1 MGDMSRP
8 VSGLEPGPELAGIP
22 KASCAGEKPA
32 RVAKVRSLPA
42 TRERTAAE
50 VASRAAD
57 EAIFI
62 ELRRKVQD
70 GEVLSTS
77 TERLLWKMK
86 FSGRLT
92 VVVQNGR
99 AVKSG
104 YEEGYF
110 RRKNDFGGLLIKG
123 I

>member
-8 VSGLEPGPELAGIP
+8 VSGSQPDPELPGIQMAGSSILGLSRASKLAGP
-22 KASCAGEKPA
+22 AGTDARKAEGT
-32 RVAKVRSLPA
+32 V
-42 TRERTAAE
+42 
-50 VASRAAD
+50 SRAAD
-57 EAIFI
+57 EAVFI

-77 TERLLWKMK
+77 IERLLWKMK
-86 FSGRLT
+86 FGGRLT

-99 AVKSG
+99 VVKSG

-110 RRKNDFGGLLIKG
+110 RRKNDFGALLFDG
-123 I
+123 S